1 MNTVLEGRLIR
12 MAYQDKCPQ
21 KHNIN
26 LLLNLAGTMVLNI
39 SHILTSPLV
48 DLLTRVGGTLYQIL
62 YHCFS
67 RDGQD
72 QAQPQP

>member
-39 SHILTSPLV
+39 SLILTSPL
-48 DLLTRVGGTLYQIL
+48 THSMSIGGTLYQIL

>member
-39 SHILTSPLV
+39 SLILTFLV
-48 DLLTRVGGTLYQIL
+48 DYSLYECVAQSIIL
-62 YHCFS
+62 GLVLWS
-67 RDGQD
+67 SEID
-72 QAQPQP
+72 QMLSDI